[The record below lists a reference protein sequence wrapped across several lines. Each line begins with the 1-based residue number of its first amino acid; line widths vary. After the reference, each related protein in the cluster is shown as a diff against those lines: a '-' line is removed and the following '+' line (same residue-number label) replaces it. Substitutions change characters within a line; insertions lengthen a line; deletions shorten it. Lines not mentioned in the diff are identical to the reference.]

1 MLERVNHHK
10 QDLDNLIS
18 TAKHLFQEH
27 SHESMLSDLSTRFSK
42 LESRIGELHEHYM
55 KLIERWRKFME
66 RKKKMREILQKSR
79 VIASMKSIGHSDE
92 ATVAASDCQ
101 VCICFSWHVDQCT
114 GRGRGI

>member
-27 SHESMLSDLSTRFSK
+27 SHESMLGDLSTRFSK

-79 VIASMKSIGHSDE
+79 VIASI
-92 ATVAASDCQ
+92 
-101 VCICFSWHVDQCT
+101 HVDSAGLRHAHHSRNT
-114 GRGRGI
+114 LRILANAT